1 MVQTLLEG
9 QSEHGLDVLH
19 AQDVMNMTPLHTAAL
34 FDHDDIAA
42 YLIEQVGEQF
52 IITTQLFNT
61 GHYPRREYYNT
72 R

>member
-9 QSEHGLDVLH
+9 QNERRLNALH

-42 YLIEQVGEQF
+42 YLIEQVSENF
-52 IITTQLFNT
+52 TPTTQVFSQITWIQILLS
-61 GHYPRREYYNT
+61 P
-72 R
+72 